1 VIISPQ
7 FFLGGKMY
15 KLTSLILVILSF
27 LFTVSCTSKQT
38 DVKKG
43 GVLKVTVSILPQK
56 FIVEQI
62 GKEKV
67 SVNVMVPPAA
77 SPETYEPEP
86 KKMMELKQSAI
97 YFLIGMPFESSSFEK
112 IKDEYKNVIFLKMQE
127 RIKLKGADGHHH
139 HHHHHHEGDA
149 PCDHDGDPHIW
160 LDPAYL
166 IILSENAA
174 SGLIKADPGNREFYV
189 RNLTALKREIQ
200 TLHDE
205 LVDIFK
211 DSRGKSF
218 VVYHPAWGYFAERF
232 GIKQVAVET
241 EGKEPSA
248 SEMAKQIDFIK
259 KNGVKHIFSQ
269 PSSPETVINSI
280 SSQTGTEIIMIDPL
294 REDVIRNIK
303 ESANA
308 IREGLVSAKHN

>member
-1 VIISPQ
+1 
-7 FFLGGKMY
+7 MY
-15 KLTSLILVILSF
+15 RPTSLILVILSF

-38 DVKKG
+38 DVKKTG
-43 GVLKVTVSILPQK
+43 HLKVTVSILPQK
-56 FIVEQI
+56 FIVEHI

-67 SVNVMVPPAA
+67 IVNVMVPPAA

-86 KKMMELKQSAI
+86 KKMMELKESAI

-112 IKDEYKNVIFLKMQE
+112 IKDEYKNLIFLKMHE
-127 RIKLKGADGHHH
+127 RIKLKGSNSAHGGHDHQ
-139 HHHHHHEGDA
+139 HHHHHHEDGFN
-149 PCDHDGDPHIW
+149 CDHHLDPHFW

-174 SGLIKADPGNREFYV
+174 SGLIKADPDNREFYV

-232 GIKQVAVET
+232 GIKQVAIET

-280 SSQTGTEIIMIDPL
+280 SSQTGATITIIDPL
-294 REDVIRNIK
+294 KENVLENIK
-303 ESANA
+303 ESAHV
-308 IREGLVSAKHN
+308 IKEGLVSAKHN

>member
-1 VIISPQ
+1 
-7 FFLGGKMY
+7 MY
-15 KLTSLILVILSF
+15 RSTSLILVILSF

-86 KKMMELKQSAI
+86 KKMMELKESSV

-127 RIKLKGADGHHH
+127 RIKLKGSNSAHGGHD
-139 HHHHHHEGDA
+139 HHHHHHEEGL
-149 PCDHDGDPHIW
+149 PCDEHKDPHIW
-160 LDPAYL
+160 LDPAHL
-166 IILSENAA
+166 IILSENTAA
-174 SGLIKADPGNREFYV
+174 GLIKADPDNREFYV
-189 RNLTALKREIQ
+189 RNLTALKREIHI
-200 TLHDE
+200 LHDE

-232 GIKQVAVET
+232 GIKQVAIET

-280 SSQTGTEIIMIDPL
+280 SSQTSTKIIIIDPL
-294 REDVIRNIK
+294 KENVLENIK

-308 IREGLVSAKHN
+308 VKEGLVSEKHN